1 MATTIK
7 SSALDFNNIKSNLK
21 DYLANKDEFR
31 DYNFEA
37 SGLSNILDV
46 LAYNTHL
53 NALIANFAL
62 NESYLPT
69 AQLRSSVVS
78 LSEGIGYVPDTD
90 TAAQAKVRLTFNSSA
105 AGREET
111 VSLPAY
117 TKFTTSVDDTS
128 YSFQTV
134 QPFEAIDDGTGFY
147 EFKTNDG
154 SNRISIFEGSL
165 RTKTFLVGEY
175 QDNPVYVIPDTTIDA
190 DTVTV
195 KVYASGVS
203 SDFTQYQN
211 ISGATSISANSTIY
225 ILKES
230 PNGYFDLSFGDGETF
245 GIAPTTGSRIE
256 ISYLSVKGATA
267 NGASDFTPA
276 SQFSQGNISADLNV
290 VTYVNSIGGD
300 NKESIES
307 IRKNAPFQYATQNR
321 MVTAGDY
328 SSLILQSYST
338 LIEDIASWGGEE
350 AVNPEFGAVYISILF
365 ENGVTADTI
374 STTKQA
380 IRNLAAQ
387 LSIVSFN
394 IRFID
399 PIETFI
405 ETDTFFQFN
414 PKLTDL
420 TLNAVQ
426 NNVNNII
433 AGYFTD
439 NTGGFKQ
446 AFRRSNVLTEV
457 DASSPA
463 ILSSRSNIRM
473 QQRFT
478 PTSPNL
484 ILVIN
489 SLLIAPAARSVLI
502 GNRVESSFDTIVNN
516 VVEGR
521 YEDAANLMIQ
531 LDISN
536 ENFAYIVDT
545 LKAVAVNKSVNL
557 QFPVPIAIPDD
568 NEYIITS
575 NAFTYQGTTCLLRN
589 KLSTNII
596 QIVASAGDDILVDN
610 IGNFNAVDGIVTI
623 NNFNPTSISAGLNLI
638 KLAAVPSNQSAIA
651 PTRNEILNFDKDR
664 STTTAVTVSAI
675 N

>member
-21 DYLANKDEFR
+21 DYLANKDEFK

-90 TAAQAKVRLTFNSSA
+90 TASQAKVRLTFNTTA
-105 AGREET
+105 AGREQT

-117 TKFTTSVDDTS
+117 TQFTSNVDDIS
-128 YSFQTV
+128 YTFQTV
-134 QPFEAIDDGTGFY
+134 ESFTATDDGTGFY
-147 EFKTNDG
+147 EFKTNEG
-154 SNRISIFEGSL
+154 SNRISIFEGTL
-165 RTKTFLVGEY
+165 KTKTFLVGEY
-175 QDNPVYVIPDTTIDA
+175 EDNPVYVIPDGTLDA
-190 DTVTV
+190 DTVTI
-195 KVYASGVS
+195 KVYS
-203 SDFTQYQN
+203 SATSVDFTTYQN
-211 ISGATSISANSTIY
+211 IVNATSISSNSTIY

-230 PNGYFDLSFGDGETF
+230 PNGYFELSFGDGETF
-245 GIAPTTGSRIE
+245 GIAPQAGNRIE
-256 ISYLSVKGATA
+256 VEYLSVKGKDANNATV
-267 NGASDFTPA
+267 FTPV
-276 SQFSQGNISADLNV
+276 SQFTSGVVTSDINV
-290 VTYVNSIGGD
+290 ITYVNSIGGD
-300 NKESIES
+300 EKETIES

-321 MVTAGDY
+321 MVTAEDY

-350 AVNPEFGAVYISILF
+350 AVEPEFGAVYIAILF
-365 ENGVTADTI
+365 EDDVTAATI
-374 STTKQA
+374 ASTKQA

-405 ETDTFFQFN
+405 EMDTFFQFN

-426 NNVNNII
+426 GQVNTTISS
-433 AGYFTD
+433 YFAN

-446 AFRRSNVLTEV
+446 AFRRSNVLSLV
-457 DASSPA
+457 DESSTS
-463 ILSSRSNIRM
+463 ILSSRANIRM

-478 PTSPNL
+478 PTAPTL
-484 ILVIN
+484 ISVIN
-489 SLLIAPAARSVLI
+489 SLLLDVDATSNDDI
-502 GNRVESSFDTIVNN
+502 NKIVDL
-516 VVEGR
+516 VVSQR
-521 YEDAANLMIQ
+521 YNDAANFMVLNSLSGENTTTIRSKLSETKVSISQQ
-531 LDISN
+531 LQ
-536 ENFAYIVDT
+536 YP
-545 LKAVAVNKSVNL
+545 VA
-557 QFPVPIAIPDD
+557 IAAPDD
-568 NEYIITS
+568 DVYIITS
-575 NAFTYQGTTCLLRN
+575 NEFTFQAQTCILRN
-589 KLSTNII
+589 KLSSNVI
-596 QIVASAGDDILVDN
+596 QIISVAGNIVIIDN
-610 IGNFNAVDGIVTI
+610 IGNFNPVTGVVTV
-623 NNFNPTSISAGLNLI
+623 NYFNPTSISAGLTFI
-638 KLAAVPSNQSAIA
+638 KLAAVPANQSALA
-651 PTRNEILNFDKDR
+651 PTRNEILNFDADR

>member
-21 DYLANKDEFR
+21 DYLANKDEFK

-90 TAAQAKVRLTFNSSA
+90 TASQAKVRLTFNTTA
-105 AGREET
+105 AGREQT

-117 TKFTTSVDDTS
+117 TQFTSNVDDVS
-128 YSFQTV
+128 YTFQTV
-134 QPFEAIDDGTGFY
+134 ESFTATDDGTGFY
-147 EFKTNDG
+147 EFKTNEG
-154 SNRISIFEGSL
+154 SNRISIFEGTL
-165 RTKTFLVGEY
+165 KTKTFLVGEY
-175 QDNPVYVIPDTTIDA
+175 EDNPVYVIPDGTLDA
-190 DTVTV
+190 DTVTI
-195 KVYASGVS
+195 KVYS
-203 SDFTQYQN
+203 SATSVDFTTYQN
-211 ISGATSISANSTIY
+211 IVNATSISSNSTIY

-230 PNGYFDLSFGDGETF
+230 PNGYFELSFGDGETF
-245 GIAPTTGSRIE
+245 GIAPQAGNRIE
-256 ISYLSVKGATA
+256 VEYLSVKGKTA
-267 NGASDFTPA
+267 NNATVFTPV
-276 SQFSQGNISADLNV
+276 SQFTSGVITSDINV
-290 VTYVNSIGGD
+290 ITYVNSIGGD
-300 NKESIES
+300 EKESIES

-321 MVTAGDY
+321 MVTAEDY

-350 AVNPEFGAVYISILF
+350 AVEPEFGAVYISILF
-365 ENGVTADTI
+365 EDDVTAATI
-374 STTKQA
+374 ANTKQA
-380 IRNLAAQ
+380 IRELAAQ

-399 PIETFI
+399 PVETFI
-405 ETDTFFQFN
+405 EIDTFFQFN

-426 NNVNNII
+426 DQVNTTISS
-433 AGYFTD
+433 YFNK

-446 AFRRSNVLTEV
+446 AFRRSNVLSLV
-457 DASSPA
+457 DESSTS
-463 ILSSRSNIRM
+463 ILSSRANIRM

-478 PTSPNL
+478 PTAPTL
-484 ILVIN
+484 ISVIN
-489 SLLIAPAARSVLI
+489 SLLLDVDATSVDDI
-502 GNRVESSFDTIVNN
+502 NKIVDL
-516 VVEGR
+516 VVSQR
-521 YEDAANLMIQ
+521 YNDAANFMVLNGLSGENTTTIRANLSATKVSISQQ
-531 LDISN
+531 LQ
-536 ENFAYIVDT
+536 YP
-545 LKAVAVNKSVNL
+545 VA
-557 QFPVPIAIPDD
+557 IAAPDD
-568 NEYIITS
+568 DEYIITS
-575 NAFTYQGTTCLLRN
+575 NEFTFQAQTCVLRN
-589 KLSTNII
+589 KLSSNVIQVISVAGNIVI
-596 QIVASAGDDILVDN
+596 IDN
-610 IGNFNAVDGIVTI
+610 IGNFNPVTGVVTV
-623 NNFNPTSISAGLNLI
+623 NYFNPTSISAGLTFI
-638 KLAAVPSNQSAIA
+638 KLAAVPANQSALA
-651 PTRNEILNFDKDR
+651 PTRNEILNFDTDR

>member
-21 DYLANKDEFR
+21 DYLANKDEFK

-90 TAAQAKVRLTFNSSA
+90 TASQAKVRLTFNTTA
-105 AGREET
+105 AGREQT

-117 TKFTTSVDDTS
+117 TQFTSNVDDVS
-128 YSFQTV
+128 YTFQTV
-134 QPFEAIDDGTGFY
+134 ESFTATDDGTGFY

-154 SNRISIFEGSL
+154 SNRISIFEGTL
-165 RTKTFLVGEY
+165 KTKTFLVGEY
-175 QDNPVYVIPDTTIDA
+175 EDNPVYVIPDGTLDA
-190 DTVTV
+190 DTVTI
-195 KVYASGVS
+195 KVYTSATSV
-203 SDFTQYQN
+203 DFTTYQN
-211 ISGATSISANSTIY
+211 IVNATSISSNSTIY

-230 PNGYFDLSFGDGETF
+230 PNGYFELSFGDGETF
-245 GIAPTTGSRIE
+245 GIAPQAGNRIE
-256 ISYLSVKGATA
+256 VEYLSVKGNDA
-267 NGASDFTPA
+267 NNASVFTPV
-276 SQFSQGNISADLNV
+276 SQFTSGVITSDINV
-290 VTYVNSIGGD
+290 ITYVNSIGGD
-300 NKESIES
+300 EKESIES

-321 MVTAGDY
+321 MVTAEDY

-350 AVNPEFGAVYISILF
+350 AVEPEFGAVYISILF
-365 ENGVTADTI
+365 EDDVTAATI
-374 STTKQA
+374 ANTKQA
-380 IRNLAAQ
+380 IRELAAQ

-405 ETDTFFQFN
+405 EVDTFFQFN

-426 NNVNNII
+426 DQVNTTISS
-433 AGYFTD
+433 YFTN

-446 AFRRSNVLTEV
+446 AFRRSNVLSLV
-457 DASSPA
+457 DESSTS
-463 ILSSRSNIRM
+463 ILSSRANIRM

-478 PTSPNL
+478 PTAPTL
-484 ILVIN
+484 ISVIN
-489 SLLIAPAARSVLI
+489 SLLLDVDATSVDDI
-502 GNRVESSFDTIVNN
+502 NTIVDF
-516 VVEGR
+516 VVSQR
-521 YEDAANLMIQ
+521 YNDAANFMVLNSLSGENTTTIRSKLSATKVSISQQ
-531 LDISN
+531 LQ
-536 ENFAYIVDT
+536 YP
-545 LKAVAVNKSVNL
+545 VA
-557 QFPVPIAIPDD
+557 IAAPDD
-568 NEYIITS
+568 DQYIITS
-575 NAFTYQGTTCLLRN
+575 NEFTFQAQTCVLRN
-589 KLSTNII
+589 KLSSNVI
-596 QIVASAGDDILVDN
+596 QVISIAGNSVLVDN
-610 IGNFNAVDGIVTI
+610 IGNFNPVTGVVTI
-623 NNFNPTSISAGLNLI
+623 NYFNPTSISAGLTFI
-638 KLAAVPSNQSAIA
+638 KLAAVPANQSALA
-651 PTRNEILNFDKDR
+651 PTRNEILNFDADR
-664 STTTAVTVSAI
+664 STTTAVTVSAT

>member
-21 DYLANKDEFR
+21 DYLANKDEFK

-90 TAAQAKVRLTFNSSA
+90 TASQAKVRLTFNTTA
-105 AGREET
+105 AGREQT

-117 TKFTTSVDDTS
+117 TQFTSNVDDVS
-128 YSFQTV
+128 YTFQTV
-134 QPFEAIDDGTGFY
+134 ESFTATDDGTGFY
-147 EFKTNDG
+147 EFKTNEG
-154 SNRISIFEGSL
+154 SNRISIFEGTL
-165 RTKTFLVGEY
+165 KTKTFLVGEY
-175 QDNPVYVIPDTTIDA
+175 EDNPVYIIPDGTLDA
-190 DTVTV
+190 DTVTI
-195 KVYASGVS
+195 KVYTSATSV
-203 SDFTQYQN
+203 DFTTYQN
-211 ISGATSISANSTIY
+211 IVNATSISSNSTIY

-230 PNGYFDLSFGDGETF
+230 PNGYFELSFGDGETF
-245 GIAPTTGSRIE
+245 GIAPQAGNRIE
-256 ISYLSVKGATA
+256 VEYLSVKGKDANNATV
-267 NGASDFTPA
+267 FTPV
-276 SQFSQGNISADLNV
+276 SQFTSGVVTSDINV
-290 VTYVNSIGGD
+290 ITYVNSIGGD
-300 NKESIES
+300 EKETIES

-321 MVTAGDY
+321 MVTAEDY

-350 AVNPEFGAVYISILF
+350 AVEPEFGAVYISILF
-365 ENGVTADTI
+365 EDDVTSATI
-374 STTKQA
+374 ASTKQA
-380 IRNLAAQ
+380 IRDLAAQ

-405 ETDTFFQFN
+405 EMDTFFQFN

-426 NNVNNII
+426 GQVNTTISS
-433 AGYFTD
+433 YFTN

-446 AFRRSNVLTEV
+446 AFRRSNVLSLV
-457 DASSPA
+457 DESSTS
-463 ILSSRSNIRM
+463 ILSSRANIRM

-478 PTSPNL
+478 PTAPTL
-484 ILVIN
+484 ISVIN
-489 SLLIAPAARSVLI
+489 SLLLDVDATSNDDI
-502 GNRVESSFDTIVNN
+502 NKIVDL
-516 VVEGR
+516 VVSQR
-521 YEDAANLMIQ
+521 YNDAANFMVLNSLSGENTTTIRSKLSETKVSISQQ
-531 LDISN
+531 LQ
-536 ENFAYIVDT
+536 YP
-545 LKAVAVNKSVNL
+545 VA
-557 QFPVPIAIPDD
+557 IAAPDD
-568 NEYIITS
+568 DVYIITS
-575 NAFTYQGTTCLLRN
+575 NEFTFQAQTCILRN
-589 KLSTNII
+589 KLSSNVI
-596 QIVASAGDDILVDN
+596 QIISVAGNIVIIDN
-610 IGNFNAVDGIVTI
+610 IGNFNPVTGVVTV
-623 NNFNPTSISAGLNLI
+623 NYFNPTSISAGLTFI
-638 KLAAVPSNQSAIA
+638 KLAAVPANQSALA
-651 PTRNEILNFDKDR
+651 PTRNEILNFDADR

>member
-21 DYLANKDEFR
+21 DYLANKDEFK

-90 TAAQAKVRLTFNSSA
+90 TAAQAKVRLTFNTTA
-105 AGREET
+105 AGREQT

-117 TKFTTSVDDTS
+117 TQFTSNVDDVAYT
-128 YSFQTV
+128 FQTV
-134 QPFEAIDDGTGFY
+134 ESFTATDDGTGFY

-154 SNRISIFEGSL
+154 SNRISIFEGTL
-165 RTKTFLVGEY
+165 KTKTFLVGEY
-175 QDNPVYVIPDTTIDA
+175 EDNPVYVIPDGTLDA
-190 DTVTV
+190 DTVTI
-195 KVYASGVS
+195 KVYS
-203 SDFTQYQN
+203 SATSIDFTTYQN
-211 ISGATSISANSTIY
+211 IVNATSISSNSTIY

-230 PNGYFDLSFGDGETF
+230 PNGYFELSFGDGETF
-245 GIAPTTGSRIE
+245 GIAPQAGNRIE
-256 ISYLSVKGATA
+256 VEYLSVKGDTA
-267 NGASDFTPA
+267 NNATVFTPV
-276 SQFSQGNISADLNV
+276 SQFTSGVITSDINV
-290 VTYVNSIGGD
+290 ITYVNSIGGD
-300 NKESIES
+300 EKESIES

-321 MVTAGDY
+321 MVTAEDY

-350 AVNPEFGAVYISILF
+350 AVEPEFGAVYISILF
-365 ENGVTADTI
+365 EDDVTAAAI
-374 STTKQA
+374 ASTKQA
-380 IRNLAAQ
+380 IRELAAQ

-405 ETDTFFQFN
+405 EIDTFFQFN

-426 NNVNNII
+426 DQVNTTISS
-433 AGYFTD
+433 YFAN

-446 AFRRSNVLTEV
+446 AFRRSNVLSLV
-457 DASSPA
+457 DESSTS
-463 ILSSRSNIRM
+463 ILSSRANIRM

-478 PTSPNL
+478 PTAPTL
-484 ILVIN
+484 ISVIN
-489 SLLIAPAARSVLI
+489 SLLLDVDSTSVDDI
-502 GNRVESSFDTIVNN
+502 NKIVDL
-516 VVEGR
+516 VVSQR
-521 YEDAANLMIQ
+521 YNDAANFMVLNSLSGENTTVIKSNLSATKVSISQQ
-531 LDISN
+531 LQ
-536 ENFAYIVDT
+536 YP
-545 LKAVAVNKSVNL
+545 VA
-557 QFPVPIAIPDD
+557 IAAPDD
-568 NEYIITS
+568 DEYIITS
-575 NAFTYQGTTCLLRN
+575 NEFTFQAQTCVLRN
-589 KLSTNII
+589 KLSSNVIQVVSVAGNAVII
-596 QIVASAGDDILVDN
+596 DN
-610 IGNFNAVDGIVTI
+610 IGNFNPVTGVVTV
-623 NNFNPTSISAGLNLI
+623 NYFNPTSISAGLTFI
-638 KLAAVPSNQSAIA
+638 KLAAVPANQSALA
-651 PTRNEILNFDKDR
+651 PTRNEILNFDTDR
-664 STTTAVTVSAI
+664 STTTAVTVSAT

>member
-21 DYLANKDEFR
+21 DYLANKDEFK

-90 TAAQAKVRLTFNSSA
+90 TASQAKVRLTFNTTAS
-105 AGREET
+105 GREQT

-117 TKFTTSVDDTS
+117 TQFTSNVDDVS
-128 YSFQTV
+128 YTFQTV
-134 QPFEAIDDGTGFY
+134 ESFTATDDGTGFY

-154 SNRISIFEGSL
+154 SNRISIFEGTL
-165 RTKTFLVGEY
+165 KTKTFLVGEY
-175 QDNPVYVIPDTTIDA
+175 EDNPVYVIPDGTLDA
-190 DTVTV
+190 DTVTI
-195 KVYASGVS
+195 KVYTSATSV
-203 SDFTQYQN
+203 DFTTYQN
-211 ISGATSISANSTIY
+211 IVNATSISSNSTIY

-230 PNGYFDLSFGDGETF
+230 PNGYFELSFGDGETF
-245 GIAPTTGSRIE
+245 GIAPQAGNRIE
-256 ISYLSVKGATA
+256 VEYLSVKGNDA
-267 NGASDFTPA
+267 NNASVFTPV
-276 SQFSQGNISADLNV
+276 SQFTSGVITSDINV
-290 VTYVNSIGGD
+290 ITYVNSIGGD
-300 NKESIES
+300 EKESIES

-321 MVTAGDY
+321 MVTAEDY

-350 AVNPEFGAVYISILF
+350 AVEPEFGAVYISILF
-365 ENGVTADTI
+365 EDDVTAATI
-374 STTKQA
+374 ANTKQA
-380 IRNLAAQ
+380 IRELAAQ

-405 ETDTFFQFN
+405 EVDTFFQFN

-426 NNVNNII
+426 DQVNTTISS
-433 AGYFTD
+433 YFTN

-446 AFRRSNVLTEV
+446 AFRRSNVLSLV
-457 DASSPA
+457 DESSTS
-463 ILSSRSNIRM
+463 ILSSRANIRM

-478 PTSPNL
+478 PTAPTL
-484 ILVIN
+484 ISVIN
-489 SLLIAPAARSVLI
+489 SLLLDVDATSVDDI
-502 GNRVESSFDTIVNN
+502 NTIVDF
-516 VVEGR
+516 VVSQR
-521 YEDAANLMIQ
+521 YNDAANFMVLNSLSGENTTTIRSKLSATKVSISQQ
-531 LDISN
+531 LQ
-536 ENFAYIVDT
+536 YP
-545 LKAVAVNKSVNL
+545 VA
-557 QFPVPIAIPDD
+557 IAAPDD
-568 NEYIITS
+568 DQYIITS
-575 NAFTYQGTTCLLRN
+575 NEFTFQAQTCVLRN
-589 KLSTNII
+589 KLSSNVI
-596 QIVASAGDDILVDN
+596 QVISIAGNSVLVDN
-610 IGNFNAVDGIVTI
+610 IGNFNPVTGVVTI
-623 NNFNPTSISAGLNLI
+623 NYFNPTSISAGLTFI
-638 KLAAVPSNQSAIA
+638 KLAAVPANQSALA
-651 PTRNEILNFDKDR
+651 PTRNEILNFDADR
-664 STTTAVTVSAI
+664 STTTAVTVSAT

>member
-21 DYLANKDEFR
+21 DYLANKDEFK

-90 TAAQAKVRLTFNSSA
+90 TAAQAKVRLTFNTTA
-105 AGREET
+105 AGREQT

-117 TKFTTSVDDTS
+117 TQFTSNVDDVS
-128 YSFQTV
+128 YTFQTV
-134 QPFEAIDDGTGFY
+134 ESFTATDDGTGFY

-154 SNRISIFEGSL
+154 SNRISIFEGTL
-165 RTKTFLVGEY
+165 KTKTFLVGEY
-175 QDNPVYVIPDTTIDA
+175 EDNPVYVIPDGTLDA

-195 KVYASGVS
+195 KVYTSATSV
-203 SDFTQYQN
+203 DFTTYQN
-211 ISGATSISANSTIY
+211 IVNVTSISSNSTIY

-230 PNGYFDLSFGDGETF
+230 PNGYFELSFGDGETF
-245 GIAPTTGSRIE
+245 GIAPQAGNRIE
-256 ISYLSVKGATA
+256 VEYLSVKGNAANNATI
-267 NGASDFTPA
+267 FTPV
-276 SQFSQGNISADLNV
+276 SQFTSGVITSDINV
-290 VTYVNSIGGD
+290 ITYVNSIGGD
-300 NKESIES
+300 EKESIES

-321 MVTAGDY
+321 MVTAEDY

-350 AVNPEFGAVYISILF
+350 AVEPEFGAVYISILF
-365 ENGVTADTI
+365 EDDVTAATI
-374 STTKQA
+374 ASTKQA
-380 IRNLAAQ
+380 IRELAAQ

-405 ETDTFFQFN
+405 EMDTFFQFN

-426 NNVNNII
+426 DQVKNTISS
-433 AGYFTD
+433 YFTD

-446 AFRRSNVLTEV
+446 AFRRSNVLSLIDE
-457 DASSPA
+457 SSIS
-463 ILSSRSNIRM
+463 ILSTRANIRM

-478 PTSPNL
+478 PTAPTL
-484 ILVIN
+484 ISVIN
-489 SLLIAPAARSVLI
+489 SLLLDVDATSTDDI
-502 GNRVESSFDTIVNN
+502 NNIVDL
-516 VVEGR
+516 VVSQR
-521 YEDAANLMIQ
+521 YNDAANFMVLNSLSGENTTTIKSKLSATKVSNSQQ
-531 LDISN
+531 LQ
-536 ENFAYIVDT
+536 Y
-545 LKAVAVNKSVNL
+545 
-557 QFPVPIAIPDD
+557 PVPIAAPDD

-575 NAFTYQGTTCLLRN
+575 NEFTFQAQTCTLRN
-589 KLSTNII
+589 KLSSNII
-596 QIVASAGDDILVDN
+596 QVIAIAG
-610 IGNFNAVDGIVTI
+610 NAVIIDNVGSFNSATGVVTI
-623 NNFNPTSISAGLNLI
+623 NYFNPTSISAGLTFI
-638 KLAAVPSNQSAIA
+638 KLAAVPANQSALA
-651 PTRNEILNFDKDR
+651 PTRNEILNFDTDR
-664 STTTAVTVSAI
+664 STTTAVTVSAT

>member
-21 DYLANKDEFR
+21 DYLANKDEFK

-90 TAAQAKVRLTFNSSA
+90 TASQAKVRLTFNTTA
-105 AGREET
+105 AGREQT

-117 TKFTTSVDDTS
+117 TQFTSNVDDVS
-128 YSFQTV
+128 YTFQTV
-134 QPFEAIDDGTGFY
+134 ESFTATDDGTGFY

-154 SNRISIFEGSL
+154 SNRISIFEGTL
-165 RTKTFLVGEY
+165 KTKTFLVGEY
-175 QDNPVYVIPDTTIDA
+175 EDNPVYVIPDGTLDA
-190 DTVTV
+190 DTVTI
-195 KVYASGVS
+195 KVYTSATSV
-203 SDFTQYQN
+203 DFTTYQN
-211 ISGATSISANSTIY
+211 IVNATSISSNSTIY

-230 PNGYFDLSFGDGETF
+230 PNGYFELSFGDGETF
-245 GIAPTTGSRIE
+245 GIAPQAGNRIE
-256 ISYLSVKGATA
+256 VEYLSVKGNAANNATV
-267 NGASDFTPA
+267 FTPV
-276 SQFSQGNISADLNV
+276 SQFTSGVITSDINV

-300 NKESIES
+300 EKESIES

-321 MVTAGDY
+321 MVTAEDY

-350 AVNPEFGAVYISILF
+350 AVEPEFGAVYISILF
-365 ENGVTADTI
+365 EDDVTAATI
-374 STTKQA
+374 ANTKQA
-380 IRNLAAQ
+380 IRELAAQ

-405 ETDTFFQFN
+405 EIDTFFQFN

-426 NNVNNII
+426 DQVNTTISS
-433 AGYFTD
+433 YFSD

-446 AFRRSNVLTEV
+446 AFRRSNVLSLV
-457 DASSPA
+457 DESSTS
-463 ILSSRSNIRM
+463 ILSSRANIRM

-478 PTSPNL
+478 PTAPTL
-484 ILVIN
+484 ISVIN
-489 SLLIAPAARSVLI
+489 SLLLDVDATSVDDI
-502 GNRVESSFDTIVNN
+502 NTIVDF
-516 VVEGR
+516 VVSQR
-521 YEDAANLMIQ
+521 YNDAANFMVLNSLSGENTTTIRSRLSATKVSISQQ
-531 LDISN
+531 LQ
-536 ENFAYIVDT
+536 YP
-545 LKAVAVNKSVNL
+545 VA
-557 QFPVPIAIPDD
+557 IAAPDD
-568 NEYIITS
+568 DEYIITS
-575 NAFTYQGTTCLLRN
+575 NEFTFQAQTCVLRN
-589 KLSTNII
+589 KLSSNVI
-596 QIVASAGDDILVDN
+596 QVISVAGNSVLVDN
-610 IGNFNAVDGIVTI
+610 IGNFNPVTGVVTI
-623 NNFNPTSISAGLNLI
+623 NYFNPTSISAGLTFI
-638 KLAAVPSNQSAIA
+638 KLAAVPANQSALA
-651 PTRNEILNFDKDR
+651 PTRNEILNFDTDR
-664 STTTAVTVSAI
+664 STTTAVTVSAT

>member
-21 DYLANKDEFR
+21 DYLANKDEFK

-90 TAAQAKVRLTFNSSA
+90 TASQAKVRLTFNTTA
-105 AGREET
+105 AGREQT

-117 TKFTTSVDDTS
+117 TQFTSNVDDVS
-128 YSFQTV
+128 YTFQTV
-134 QPFEAIDDGTGFY
+134 ESFTATDDGTGFY
-147 EFKTNDG
+147 EFKTNEG
-154 SNRISIFEGSL
+154 SNRISIFEGTL
-165 RTKTFLVGEY
+165 KTKTFLVGEY
-175 QDNPVYVIPDTTIDA
+175 EDNPVYVIPDGTLDA
-190 DTVTV
+190 DTVTI
-195 KVYASGVS
+195 KVYTSATSV
-203 SDFTQYQN
+203 DFTTYQN
-211 ISGATSISANSTIY
+211 IVNATSISSNSTIY

-230 PNGYFDLSFGDGETF
+230 PNGYFELSFGDGETF
-245 GIAPTTGSRIE
+245 GIAPQAGNRIE
-256 ISYLSVKGATA
+256 VEYLSVKGKTA
-267 NGASDFTPA
+267 NNATVFTPV
-276 SQFSQGNISADLNV
+276 SQFTSGVITSDISV
-290 VTYVNSIGGD
+290 ITYVNSIGGD
-300 NKESIES
+300 EKETIES

-321 MVTAGDY
+321 MVTAEDY

-350 AVNPEFGAVYISILF
+350 AVEPEFGAVYISILF
-365 ENGVTADTI
+365 EDDVTAATI
-374 STTKQA
+374 ASTKQA

-405 ETDTFFQFN
+405 EIDTFFQFN

-426 NNVNNII
+426 GQVNTTISS
-433 AGYFTD
+433 YFSN

-446 AFRRSNVLTEV
+446 AFRRSNVLSLV
-457 DASSPA
+457 DESSTS
-463 ILSSRSNIRM
+463 ILSSRANIRM

-478 PTSPNL
+478 PTAPTL
-484 ILVIN
+484 ISVIN
-489 SLLIAPAARSVLI
+489 SLLLDVDATSNDDI
-502 GNRVESSFDTIVNN
+502 NKIVDL
-516 VVEGR
+516 VVSQR
-521 YEDAANLMIQ
+521 YNDAANFMVLNSLSGENTTTIRSKLSATKVSISQQ
-531 LDISN
+531 LQ
-536 ENFAYIVDT
+536 YP
-545 LKAVAVNKSVNL
+545 VA
-557 QFPVPIAIPDD
+557 IAAPDD
-568 NEYIITS
+568 DEYIITS
-575 NAFTYQGTTCLLRN
+575 NEFTFQAQTCVLRN
-589 KLSTNII
+589 KLSSNVIQVVSVAGNSVII
-596 QIVASAGDDILVDN
+596 DN
-610 IGNFNAVDGIVTI
+610 IGNFNPVTGVVTV
-623 NNFNPTSISAGLNLI
+623 NYFNPTSISAGLTFI
-638 KLAAVPSNQSAIA
+638 KLAAVPANQSALA
-651 PTRNEILNFDKDR
+651 PTRNEILNFDTDR

>member
-21 DYLANKDEFR
+21 DYLANKDEFK

-90 TAAQAKVRLTFNSSA
+90 TASQAKVRLTFNTTA
-105 AGREET
+105 AGREQT

-117 TKFTTSVDDTS
+117 TQFTSNVDDIS
-128 YSFQTV
+128 YTFQTV
-134 QPFEAIDDGTGFY
+134 ESFTATDDGTGFY
-147 EFKTNDG
+147 EFKTNEG
-154 SNRISIFEGSL
+154 SNRISIFEGTL
-165 RTKTFLVGEY
+165 KTKTFLVGEY
-175 QDNPVYVIPDTTIDA
+175 EDNPVYIIPDGTLDA
-190 DTVTV
+190 DTVTI
-195 KVYASGVS
+195 KVYTSATSV
-203 SDFTQYQN
+203 DFTTYQN
-211 ISGATSISANSTIY
+211 IVNATSISSNSTIY

-230 PNGYFDLSFGDGETF
+230 PNGYFELSFGDGETF
-245 GIAPTTGSRIE
+245 GIAPQAGNRIE
-256 ISYLSVKGATA
+256 VEYLSVKGKDANNATV
-267 NGASDFTPA
+267 FTPV
-276 SQFSQGNISADLNV
+276 SQFTSGVVTSDINV
-290 VTYVNSIGGD
+290 ITYVNSIGGD
-300 NKESIES
+300 EKETIES

-321 MVTAGDY
+321 MVTAEDY

-350 AVNPEFGAVYISILF
+350 AVEPEFGAVYISILF
-365 ENGVTADTI
+365 EDDVTAATI
-374 STTKQA
+374 ASTKQA

-405 ETDTFFQFN
+405 EMDTFFQFN

-426 NNVNNII
+426 GQVNTTISS
-433 AGYFTD
+433 YFTN

-446 AFRRSNVLTEV
+446 AFRRSNVLSLV
-457 DASSPA
+457 DESSTS
-463 ILSSRSNIRM
+463 ILSSRANIRM

-478 PTSPNL
+478 PTAPTL
-484 ILVIN
+484 ISVIN
-489 SLLIAPAARSVLI
+489 SLLLDVDATSNDDI
-502 GNRVESSFDTIVNN
+502 NKIVDL
-516 VVEGR
+516 VVSQR
-521 YEDAANLMIQ
+521 YNDAANFMVLNSLSGENTTTIRSKLSETKVSISQQ
-531 LDISN
+531 LQ
-536 ENFAYIVDT
+536 YP
-545 LKAVAVNKSVNL
+545 VA
-557 QFPVPIAIPDD
+557 IAAPDD
-568 NEYIITS
+568 DVYIITS
-575 NAFTYQGTTCLLRN
+575 NEFTFQAQTCILRN
-589 KLSTNII
+589 KLSSNVI
-596 QIVASAGDDILVDN
+596 QIISVAGNIVIIDN
-610 IGNFNAVDGIVTI
+610 IGNFNPVTGVVTV
-623 NNFNPTSISAGLNLI
+623 NYFNPTSISAGLTFI
-638 KLAAVPSNQSAIA
+638 KLAAVPANQSALA
-651 PTRNEILNFDKDR
+651 PTRNEILNFDADR

>member
-21 DYLANKDEFR
+21 DYLANKDEFK

-90 TAAQAKVRLTFNSSA
+90 TASQAKVRLTFNTTA
-105 AGREET
+105 AGREQT

-117 TKFTTSVDDTS
+117 TQFTSNVDDIS
-128 YSFQTV
+128 YTFQTV
-134 QPFEAIDDGTGFY
+134 ESFTATDDGTGFY
-147 EFKTNDG
+147 EFKTNEG
-154 SNRISIFEGSL
+154 SNRISIFEGTL
-165 RTKTFLVGEY
+165 KTKTFLVGEY
-175 QDNPVYVIPDTTIDA
+175 EDNPVYIIPDGTLDA
-190 DTVTV
+190 DTVTI
-195 KVYASGVS
+195 KVYTSATSV
-203 SDFTQYQN
+203 DFTTYQN
-211 ISGATSISANSTIY
+211 IVNATSISSNSTIY

-230 PNGYFDLSFGDGETF
+230 PNGYFELSFGDGETF
-245 GIAPTTGSRIE
+245 GIAPQAGNRIE
-256 ISYLSVKGATA
+256 VEYLSVKGKDANNATV
-267 NGASDFTPA
+267 FTPV
-276 SQFSQGNISADLNV
+276 SQFTSGVVTSDINV
-290 VTYVNSIGGD
+290 ITYVNSIGGD
-300 NKESIES
+300 EKETIES

-321 MVTAGDY
+321 MVTAEDY

-350 AVNPEFGAVYISILF
+350 AVEPEFGAVYIAILF
-365 ENGVTADTI
+365 EDDVTAATI
-374 STTKQA
+374 ASTKQA

-405 ETDTFFQFN
+405 EMDTFFQFN

-426 NNVNNII
+426 GQVNTTISS
-433 AGYFTD
+433 YFTN

-446 AFRRSNVLTEV
+446 AFRRSNVLSLV
-457 DASSPA
+457 DESSTS
-463 ILSSRSNIRM
+463 ILSSRANIRM

-478 PTSPNL
+478 PTAPTL
-484 ILVIN
+484 ISVIN
-489 SLLIAPAARSVLI
+489 SLLLDVDATSNDDI
-502 GNRVESSFDTIVNN
+502 NKIVDL
-516 VVEGR
+516 VVSQR
-521 YEDAANLMIQ
+521 YNDAANFMVLNSLSGENTTTIRSKLSETKVSISQQ
-531 LDISN
+531 LQ
-536 ENFAYIVDT
+536 YP
-545 LKAVAVNKSVNL
+545 VA
-557 QFPVPIAIPDD
+557 IAAPDD
-568 NEYIITS
+568 DVYIITS
-575 NAFTYQGTTCLLRN
+575 NEFTFQAQTCILRN
-589 KLSTNII
+589 KLSSNVI
-596 QIVASAGDDILVDN
+596 QIISVAGNIVIIDN
-610 IGNFNAVDGIVTI
+610 IGNFNPVTGVVTV
-623 NNFNPTSISAGLNLI
+623 NYFNPTSISAGLTFI
-638 KLAAVPSNQSAIA
+638 KLAAVPANQSALA
-651 PTRNEILNFDKDR
+651 PTRNEILNFDADR

>member
-21 DYLANKDEFR
+21 DYLANKDEFK

-90 TAAQAKVRLTFNSSA
+90 TAAQAKVRLTFNTTA
-105 AGREET
+105 AGREQT

-117 TKFTTSVDDTS
+117 TQFTSNVDDVS
-128 YSFQTV
+128 YTFQTV
-134 QPFEAIDDGTGFY
+134 ESFTATDDGTGFY

-154 SNRISIFEGSL
+154 SNRISIFEGTL
-165 RTKTFLVGEY
+165 KTKTFLVGEY
-175 QDNPVYVIPDTTIDA
+175 EDNPVYVIPDGTLDA
-190 DTVTV
+190 DTVTI
-195 KVYASGVS
+195 KVYTSATSV
-203 SDFTQYQN
+203 DFTTYQN
-211 ISGATSISANSTIY
+211 IVNATSISSNSTIY

-230 PNGYFDLSFGDGETF
+230 PNGYFELSFGDGETF
-245 GIAPTTGSRIE
+245 GIAPQAGNRIE
-256 ISYLSVKGATA
+256 VEYLSVKGNDA
-267 NGASDFTPA
+267 NNASVFTPV
-276 SQFSQGNISADLNV
+276 SQFTSGVITSDINV
-290 VTYVNSIGGD
+290 ITYVNSIGGD
-300 NKESIES
+300 EKESIES

-321 MVTAGDY
+321 MVTAEDY

-350 AVNPEFGAVYISILF
+350 AVEPEFGAVYISILF
-365 ENGVTADTI
+365 EDDVTAATI
-374 STTKQA
+374 ANTKQA
-380 IRNLAAQ
+380 IRELAAQ

-405 ETDTFFQFN
+405 EMDTFFQFN

-426 NNVNNII
+426 DQVNTTISS
-433 AGYFTD
+433 YFTN

-446 AFRRSNVLTEV
+446 AFRRSNVLSLV
-457 DASSPA
+457 DESSTS
-463 ILSSRSNIRM
+463 ILSSRANIRM

-478 PTSPNL
+478 PTAPTL
-484 ILVIN
+484 ISVIN
-489 SLLIAPAARSVLI
+489 SLLLDVDATSVDDI
-502 GNRVESSFDTIVNN
+502 NTIVDF
-516 VVEGR
+516 VVSQR
-521 YEDAANLMIQ
+521 YNDAANFMVLNSLSGENTTTIRSKLSATKVSISQQ
-531 LDISN
+531 LQ
-536 ENFAYIVDT
+536 YP
-545 LKAVAVNKSVNL
+545 VA
-557 QFPVPIAIPDD
+557 IAAPDD
-568 NEYIITS
+568 DQYIITS
-575 NAFTYQGTTCLLRN
+575 NEFTFQAQTCVLRN
-589 KLSTNII
+589 KLSSNVI
-596 QIVASAGDDILVDN
+596 QVISIAGNSVLVDN
-610 IGNFNAVDGIVTI
+610 IGNFNPVTGVVTI
-623 NNFNPTSISAGLNLI
+623 NYFNPTSISAGLTFI
-638 KLAAVPSNQSAIA
+638 KLAAVPANQSALA
-651 PTRNEILNFDKDR
+651 PTRNEILNFDADR
-664 STTTAVTVSAI
+664 STTTAVTVSAT

>member
-21 DYLANKDEFR
+21 DYLANKDEFK

-90 TAAQAKVRLTFNSSA
+90 TASQAKVRLTFNTTA
-105 AGREET
+105 AGREQT

-117 TKFTTSVDDTS
+117 TQFTSNVDDIS
-128 YSFQTV
+128 YTFQTV
-134 QPFEAIDDGTGFY
+134 ESFTATDDGTGFY
-147 EFKTNDG
+147 EFKTNEG
-154 SNRISIFEGSL
+154 SNRISIFEGTL
-165 RTKTFLVGEY
+165 KTKTFLVGEY
-175 QDNPVYVIPDTTIDA
+175 EDNPVYVIPDGTLDA
-190 DTVTV
+190 DTVTI
-195 KVYASGVS
+195 KVYS
-203 SDFTQYQN
+203 SATSVDFTTYQN
-211 ISGATSISANSTIY
+211 IVNATSISSNSTIY

-230 PNGYFDLSFGDGETF
+230 PNGYFELSFGDGETF
-245 GIAPTTGSRIE
+245 GIAPQAGNRIE
-256 ISYLSVKGATA
+256 VEYLSVKGKDANNATV
-267 NGASDFTPA
+267 FTPV
-276 SQFSQGNISADLNV
+276 SQFTSGVVTSDINV
-290 VTYVNSIGGD
+290 ITYVNSIGGD
-300 NKESIES
+300 EKETIES

-321 MVTAGDY
+321 MVTAEDY

-350 AVNPEFGAVYISILF
+350 AVEPEFGAVYISILF
-365 ENGVTADTI
+365 EDDVTSATI
-374 STTKQA
+374 ASTKQA
-380 IRNLAAQ
+380 IRDLAAQ

-405 ETDTFFQFN
+405 EMDTFFQFN

-426 NNVNNII
+426 GQVNTTISS
-433 AGYFTD
+433 YFAN

-446 AFRRSNVLTEV
+446 AFRRSNVLSLV
-457 DASSPA
+457 DESSTS
-463 ILSSRSNIRM
+463 ILSSRANIRM

-478 PTSPNL
+478 PTAPTL
-484 ILVIN
+484 ISVIN
-489 SLLIAPAARSVLI
+489 SLLLDVDATSNDDI
-502 GNRVESSFDTIVNN
+502 NTIVDL
-516 VVEGR
+516 VVSQR
-521 YEDAANLMIQ
+521 YNDAANFMVLNSLSGENTTTIRSKLSETKVSISQQ
-531 LDISN
+531 LQ
-536 ENFAYIVDT
+536 Y
-545 LKAVAVNKSVNL
+545 
-557 QFPVPIAIPDD
+557 PVSIAAPDD
-568 NEYIITS
+568 DVYIITS
-575 NAFTYQGTTCLLRN
+575 NEFTFQAQTCILRN
-589 KLSTNII
+589 KLSSNVI
-596 QIVASAGDDILVDN
+596 QIISVAGNIVIIDN
-610 IGNFNAVDGIVTI
+610 IGNFNPVTGVVTV
-623 NNFNPTSISAGLNLI
+623 NYFNPTSISAGLTFI
-638 KLAAVPSNQSAIA
+638 KLAAVPANQSALA
-651 PTRNEILNFDKDR
+651 PTRNEILNFDADR

>member
-21 DYLANKDEFR
+21 DYLANKDEFK

-90 TAAQAKVRLTFNSSA
+90 TAAQAKVRLTFNTTA
-105 AGREET
+105 AGREQT

-117 TKFTTSVDDTS
+117 TQFTSNVDDVS
-128 YSFQTV
+128 YTFQTV
-134 QPFEAIDDGTGFY
+134 ESFTATDDGTGFY
-147 EFKTNDG
+147 EFKTNEG
-154 SNRISIFEGSL
+154 SNRISIFEGTL
-165 RTKTFLVGEY
+165 KTKTFLVGEY
-175 QDNPVYVIPDTTIDA
+175 EDNPVYVIPDGTLDA
-190 DTVTV
+190 DTVTI
-195 KVYASGVS
+195 KVYS
-203 SDFTQYQN
+203 SATSIDFTTYQN
-211 ISGATSISANSTIY
+211 IVNATSISSNSTIY

-230 PNGYFDLSFGDGETF
+230 PNGYFELSFGDGETF
-245 GIAPTTGSRIE
+245 GIAPQAGNRIE
-256 ISYLSVKGATA
+256 VEYLSVKGKTA
-267 NGASDFTPA
+267 NNATVFTPV
-276 SQFSQGNISADLNV
+276 SQFTSGVITSDINV
-290 VTYVNSIGGD
+290 ITYVNSIGGD
-300 NKESIES
+300 EKETIES

-321 MVTAGDY
+321 MVTAEDY

-350 AVNPEFGAVYISILF
+350 AVEPEFGAVYISILF
-365 ENGVTADTI
+365 EDDVTAATI
-374 STTKQA
+374 ASTKQA
-380 IRNLAAQ
+380 IRELAAQ

-405 ETDTFFQFN
+405 EIDTFFQFN

-426 NNVNNII
+426 DQVNTTISS
-433 AGYFTD
+433 YFAN

-446 AFRRSNVLTEV
+446 AFRRSNVLSLV
-457 DASSPA
+457 DESSTS
-463 ILSSRSNIRM
+463 ILSSRANIRM

-478 PTSPNL
+478 PTAPTL
-484 ILVIN
+484 ISVIN
-489 SLLIAPAARSVLI
+489 SLLLDVDSTSVDDI
-502 GNRVESSFDTIVNN
+502 NKIVDL
-516 VVEGR
+516 VVSQR
-521 YEDAANLMIQ
+521 YNDAANFMVLNSLSGENTTVIRSNLSATKVSISQQ
-531 LDISN
+531 LQ
-536 ENFAYIVDT
+536 YP
-545 LKAVAVNKSVNL
+545 VA
-557 QFPVPIAIPDD
+557 IAAPDD
-568 NEYIITS
+568 DEYIITS
-575 NAFTYQGTTCLLRN
+575 NEFTFQAQTCVLRN
-589 KLSTNII
+589 KLSSNVI
-596 QIVASAGDDILVDN
+596 QVVSVAGNAVLIDN
-610 IGNFNAVDGIVTI
+610 IGNFNPVTGVVTV
-623 NNFNPTSISAGLNLI
+623 NYFNPTSISAGLTFI
-638 KLAAVPSNQSAIA
+638 KLAAVPANQSALA
-651 PTRNEILNFDKDR
+651 PTRNEILNFDTDR
-664 STTTAVTVSAI
+664 STTTAVSVSAT

>member
-21 DYLANKDEFR
+21 DYLANKDEFK

-90 TAAQAKVRLTFNSSA
+90 TAAQAKVRLTFNTTA
-105 AGREET
+105 AGREQT

-117 TKFTTSVDDTS
+117 TQFTSNVDDVS
-128 YSFQTV
+128 YTFQTV
-134 QPFEAIDDGTGFY
+134 ESFTATDDGTGFY
-147 EFKTNDG
+147 EFKTNEG
-154 SNRISIFEGSL
+154 SNRISIFEGTL
-165 RTKTFLVGEY
+165 KTKTFLVGEY
-175 QDNPVYVIPDTTIDA
+175 EDNPVYVIPDGTLDA
-190 DTVTV
+190 DTVTI
-195 KVYASGVS
+195 KVYS
-203 SDFTQYQN
+203 SATSIDFTTYQN
-211 ISGATSISANSTIY
+211 IVNATSISSNSTIY

-230 PNGYFDLSFGDGETF
+230 PNGYFELSFGDGETF
-245 GIAPTTGSRIE
+245 GIAPQAGNRIE
-256 ISYLSVKGATA
+256 VEYLSVKGKTA
-267 NGASDFTPA
+267 NNATVFTPV
-276 SQFSQGNISADLNV
+276 SQFTSGVITSDINV
-290 VTYVNSIGGD
+290 ITYVNSIGGD
-300 NKESIES
+300 EKESIES

-321 MVTAGDY
+321 MVTAEDY

-350 AVNPEFGAVYISILF
+350 AVEPEFGAVYISILF
-365 ENGVTADTI
+365 EDDVTAATI
-374 STTKQA
+374 ASTKQA
-380 IRNLAAQ
+380 IRNLASQ

-405 ETDTFFQFN
+405 EMDTFFQFN

-426 NNVNNII
+426 GQVNTTISS
-433 AGYFTD
+433 YFAD

-446 AFRRSNVLTEV
+446 AFRRSNVLSLV
-457 DASSPA
+457 DESSTS
-463 ILSSRSNIRM
+463 ILSSRANIRM

-478 PTSPNL
+478 PTAPTL
-484 ILVIN
+484 ISVIN
-489 SLLIAPAARSVLI
+489 SLLLDVDATSNDDI
-502 GNRVESSFDTIVNN
+502 NKIVDL
-516 VVEGR
+516 VVSQR
-521 YEDAANLMIQ
+521 YNDAANFMVLNSLSGENTTTIRSKLSETKVSISQQ
-531 LDISN
+531 LQ
-536 ENFAYIVDT
+536 YP
-545 LKAVAVNKSVNL
+545 VA
-557 QFPVPIAIPDD
+557 IAAADD
-568 NEYIITS
+568 DEYIITS
-575 NAFTYQGTTCLLRN
+575 NEFTFQAQTCVLRN
-589 KLSTNII
+589 KLSSNII
-596 QIVASAGDDILVDN
+596 QIISIAGNSVLVDN
-610 IGNFNAVDGIVTI
+610 IGNFNPVTGVVTV
-623 NNFNPTSISAGLNLI
+623 NYFNPTSISAGLTFI
-638 KLAAVPSNQSAIA
+638 KLAAVPANQSALA
-651 PTRNEILNFDKDR
+651 PTRNEILNFDTDR

>member
-21 DYLANKDEFR
+21 DYLANKDEFK

-90 TAAQAKVRLTFNSSA
+90 TASQAKVRLTFNTTA
-105 AGREET
+105 AGREQT

-117 TKFTTSVDDTS
+117 TQFTSNVDDIS
-128 YSFQTV
+128 YTFQTV
-134 QPFEAIDDGTGFY
+134 ESFTATDDGTGFY
-147 EFKTNDG
+147 EFKTNEG
-154 SNRISIFEGSL
+154 SNRISIFEGTL
-165 RTKTFLVGEY
+165 KTKTFLVGEY
-175 QDNPVYVIPDTTIDA
+175 EDNPVYIIPDGTLDA
-190 DTVTV
+190 DTVTI
-195 KVYASGVS
+195 KVYTSATSV
-203 SDFTQYQN
+203 DFTTYQN
-211 ISGATSISANSTIY
+211 IVNATSISSNSTIY

-230 PNGYFDLSFGDGETF
+230 PNGYFELSFGDGETF
-245 GIAPTTGSRIE
+245 GIAPQAGNRIE
-256 ISYLSVKGATA
+256 VEYLSVKGKDANNATV
-267 NGASDFTPA
+267 FTPV
-276 SQFSQGNISADLNV
+276 SQFTSGVVTSDINV
-290 VTYVNSIGGD
+290 ITYVNSIGGD
-300 NKESIES
+300 EKETIES

-321 MVTAGDY
+321 MVTAEDY

-350 AVNPEFGAVYISILF
+350 AVEPEFGAVYISILF
-365 ENGVTADTI
+365 EDDVTSATI
-374 STTKQA
+374 ASTKQA
-380 IRNLAAQ
+380 IRDLAAQ

-405 ETDTFFQFN
+405 EMDTFFQFN

-426 NNVNNII
+426 GQVNTTISS
-433 AGYFTD
+433 YFTN

-446 AFRRSNVLTEV
+446 AFRRSNVLSLV
-457 DASSPA
+457 DESSTS
-463 ILSSRSNIRM
+463 ILSSRANIRM

-478 PTSPNL
+478 PTAPTL
-484 ILVIN
+484 ISVIN
-489 SLLIAPAARSVLI
+489 SLLLDVDATSNDDI
-502 GNRVESSFDTIVNN
+502 NTIVDL
-516 VVEGR
+516 VVSQR
-521 YEDAANLMIQ
+521 YNDAANFMVLNSLSGENTTTIRSKLSETKVSISQQ
-531 LDISN
+531 LQ
-536 ENFAYIVDT
+536 YP
-545 LKAVAVNKSVNL
+545 VA
-557 QFPVPIAIPDD
+557 IAAPDD
-568 NEYIITS
+568 DVYIITS
-575 NAFTYQGTTCLLRN
+575 NEFTFQAQTCILRN
-589 KLSTNII
+589 KLSSNVI
-596 QIVASAGDDILVDN
+596 QIISVAGNIVIIDN
-610 IGNFNAVDGIVTI
+610 IGNFNPVTGVVTV
-623 NNFNPTSISAGLNLI
+623 NYFNPTSISAGLTFI
-638 KLAAVPSNQSAIA
+638 KLAAVPANQSALA
-651 PTRNEILNFDKDR
+651 PTRNEILNFDADR